1 MGTPEQWLEAFVNA
15 AILGGF
21 LYVFVVFPQGKRKNP
36 FPVALWKAAGLVFGS
51 LGSGMIEVFGLHAIL
66 HGGLVWIF
74 VASLVAMV
82 LSGVLLRVLRT
93 RAWQLGPA

>member
-93 RAWQLGPA
+93 RAWQLGPE

>member
-1 MGTPEQWLEAFVNA
+1 LGTPEQWLEAFVNA

-93 RAWQLGPA
+93 RAWQLGPE